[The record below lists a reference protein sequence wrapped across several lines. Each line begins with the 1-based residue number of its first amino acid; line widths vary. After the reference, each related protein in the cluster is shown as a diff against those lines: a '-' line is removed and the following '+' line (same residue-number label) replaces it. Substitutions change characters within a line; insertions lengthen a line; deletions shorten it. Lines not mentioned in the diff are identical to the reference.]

1 MILALAATEIEMEPL
16 LRRCT
21 SQGLP
26 CRTLVGGIG
35 PLETA
40 VRLSSFLH
48 RQREP
53 VRLVINFGIAG
64 AYVQPQDQPQP
75 QLLDLCLATRE
86 VFGDFGLAYGD
97 RIEAL
102 PPSLVG
108 EHCADLDQGYVERGY
123 AILAAQGMR
132 PLRGTF
138 VTVAAASATAA
149 RGRMLRQRWSALC
162 ENMEGAAVVRA
173 CREFSVPVL
182 EVRAVSNRVED
193 RNPLTWQLPQAC
205 AKAAEAVSCL
215 LQGLSP

>member
-1 MILALAATEIEMEPL
+1 
-16 LRRCT
+16 
-21 SQGLP
+21 
-26 CRTLVGGIG
+26 LVGGVG

-48 RQREP
+48 GQREP

-64 AYVQPQDQPQP
+64 AYDQPQDLPQP

-97 RIEAL
+97 RIEPL

-108 EHCADLDQGYVERGY
+108 EHYYNLDQGYLERGSV
-123 AILAAQGMR
+123 ILEEQGMR

-138 VTVAAASATAA
+138 VTVAAASATVA
-149 RGRMLRQRWSALC
+149 RGRMLQQRWSALC

-182 EVRAVSNRVED
+182 EVRAISNRVED
-193 RNPLTWQLPQAC
+193 RDPRNWQLSRAC
-205 AKAAEAVSCL
+205 ERAAEGVSCL

>member
-21 SQGLP
+21 ARGLS
-26 CRTLVGGIG
+26 CRTLVGGVG
-35 PLETA
+35 LLEAA

-48 RQREP
+48 REREP

-64 AYVQPQDQPQP
+64 AYDQPQGFPQP
-75 QLLDLCLATRE
+75 QLLDLCLASRE
-86 VFGDFGLAYGD
+86 VFGDFGLAYGE
-97 RIEAL
+97 RIEPF
-102 PPSLVG
+102 PPSLAG
-108 EHCADLDQGYVERGY
+108 EHCYDLDPGYLERGY
-123 AILAAQGMR
+123 AILEAQGMR

-149 RGRMLRQRWSALC
+149 RGRMLRQRWTALC

-173 CREFSVPVL
+173 CREFSLPVL
-182 EVRAVSNRVED
+182 EVRAISNRVED
-193 RNPLTWQLPQAC
+193 RDPLNWQLSQAC
-205 AKAAEAVSCL
+205 ERAAEGVSFL

>member
-16 LRRCT
+16 VRRCST
-21 SQGLP
+21 LGLT
-26 CRTLVGGIG
+26 CRSLVGGVG

-40 VRLSSFLH
+40 VRLSGFLH
-48 RQREP
+48 RQHES
-53 VRLVINFGIAG
+53 VRLVINFGVAG
-64 AYVQPQDQPQP
+64 AYDQPQDLPQP

-86 VFGDFGLAYGD
+86 VFGDFGLAYGE
-97 RIEAL
+97 RIEPL

-108 EHCADLDQGYVERGY
+108 EHCSTLDQEYLERGS
-123 AILAAQGMR
+123 AILEAQGMR

-149 RGRMLRQRWSALC
+149 RGRMLQQRWSALC

-182 EVRAVSNRVED
+182 EIRAISNRVED
-193 RNPLTWQLPQAC
+193 RDPHSWMLTQAC
-205 AKAAEAVSCL
+205 EKAAEGVSCL

>member
-16 LRRCT
+16 SRRVTSRELVCCT
-21 SQGLP
+21 LI
-26 CRTLVGGIG
+26 GGVG

-48 RQREP
+48 RQSQP

-64 AYVQPQDQPQP
+64 AYNQPQDQPQP

-97 RIEAL
+97 RVEPL

-108 EHCADLDQGYVERGY
+108 KHCYELDQGYLERGY

-149 RGRMLRQRWSALC
+149 RGSILQRRWSALC

-182 EVRAVSNRVED
+182 EVRAISNRVED
-193 RNPLTWQLPQAC
+193 RDLLNWQLSQAC
-205 AKAAEAVSCL
+205 EKAAEGVSCL